1 MSIAN
6 KVSGFNRQRKWDFF
20 LQEFPPYS
28 NTKILDV
35 GYADPE
41 YSPNDNF
48 IEKYYPFPER
58 LTALGLDEP
67 NAFTKRY
74 PKVRAIQYA
83 GDVFPFSDKQF
94 DICWSNAVLEHVGDS
109 VKQLGFIKEV
119 KRVSHRA
126 FITTPNRYFPIEP
139 HTRTPLL
146 HHLPKKYFEA
156 YLTLVGKKW
165 ATGEYM
171 HLLGIKEICALL
183 RAADIQKYKIIRN
196 KLFGFTLDFV
206 MIFEA

>member
-6 KVSGFNRQRKWDFF
+6 HVSGFNRQRKWDLF

-28 NTKILDV
+28 NRRILDV
-35 GYADPE
+35 GFSDRE
-41 YSPNDNF
+41 YSPSDNF
-48 IEKYYPFPER
+48 IEKYYPFPEM
-58 LTALGLDEP
+58 LTALGVEEP
-67 NAFTKRY
+67 DRFAARY
-74 PKVRAIQYA
+74 PKVKAIQYA

-94 DICWSNAVLEHVGDS
+94 DICWSNAVLEHVGGF

-139 HTRTPLL
+139 HTRTPIL
-146 HHLPKKYFEA
+146 HYLPKNYFET
-156 YLTLVGKKW
+156 YLKLIGKKW

-171 HLLGIKEICALL
+171 HLLGLKEIYELL
-183 RAADIQKYKIIRN
+183 KAADIQKYKIVRN